1 MKNSI
6 YNHIDL
12 EQRIMQLNIE
22 KAEQE
27 ELIKHNAM
35 EIYNSFDPVNIIK
48 KNILRIT
55 GNLEIQEGI
64 LTVLLTR
71 GISLLLKKI
80 SGGKKDTEKKF
91 SSFIKEKVSNY
102 FSGHNGALS
111 SINNIMRIL
120 FVNSG

>member
-71 GISLLLKKI
+71 GISLLLKKYQAGRKI
-80 SGGKKDTEKKF
+80 PRKNFHLLLKKRYQIIFPAITEH
-91 SSFIKEKVSNY
+91 Y
-102 FSGHNGALS
+102 LP
-111 SINNIMRIL
+111 
-120 FVNSG
+120 